1 MFSIENKVI
10 MKVMGLRDEGLEGNL
25 MSDNPPYHLPLST
38 FNPPGTNDTEESG
51 PRWLRVVS
59 KAYF

>member
-1 MFSIENKVI
+1 
-10 MKVMGLRDEGLEGNL
+10 